1 MTNRE
6 LRAGLGVVP
15 SQEPEPEALAIF
27 SSSSGLHIDVEE
39 PTLVMDDDDLA
50 RASSGAMDLDPE
62 TALDHELQH
71 LERWARS
78 ILWGGRFEAALS
90 ALLRLLGLLGA
101 GGAAAAGLMGHP
113 ALVFPLCAVAA
124 LGISTHAALPRAT
137 ALALHRRATCD
148 IRDLESLMKTRWH
161 KVRLAYPDSGSTK
174 RVDHALYL
182 LRLVEAHR
190 KEIGRALGSV
200 EPSSGIDR

>member
-1 MTNRE
+1 VAASKE
-6 LRAGLGVVP
+6 
-15 SQEPEPEALAIF
+15 SEPEALAAF

-39 PTLVMDDDDLA
+39 PTLVMDDDELG
-50 RASSGAMDLDPE
+50 RAPSAAMDLDPE

-78 ILWGGRFEAALS
+78 IVWGGRFETALS
-90 ALLRLLGLLGA
+90 VTLRLLALLGA
-101 GGAAAAGLMGHP
+101 GGAAAVGLMGHP
-113 ALVFPLCAVAA
+113 DLVFPSCAVAA
-124 LGISTHAALPRAT
+124 LGISMHAALPRAT

-148 IRDLESLMKTRWH
+148 IRDLESLLKTRWH
-161 KVRLAYPDSGSTK
+161 KVRLAYPDPRAPK

-190 KEIGRALGSV
+190 KEIGRALGSA